1 MFTGDLASRGDSARM
16 GGVLVWCQIGTKMDL
31 F

>member
-1 MFTGDLASRGDSARM
+1 MFRGDSTGR
-16 GGVLVWCQIGTKMDL
+16 GDSVGRGVVLVWCHIDTKMDL

>member
-1 MFTGDLASRGDSARM
+1 MFRGDSASRGDSAGR
-16 GGVLVWCQIGTKMDL
+16 GAVLVWCQIETKMDL